1 MIAES
6 VHTGFRSDPGAASA
20 GKATPLRRAI
30 GPCVGIS
37 SPMVSRSPL
46 SALPIDQLLARAAE
60 YRRMAA
66 TASTPD
72 TKDALNRLAVRFAM
86 MAAKRQ
92 VEETRWTRL
101 APLADC

>member
-1 MIAES
+1 
-6 VHTGFRSDPGAASA
+6 
-20 GKATPLRRAI
+20 
-30 GPCVGIS
+30 
-37 SPMVSRSPL
+37 
-46 SALPIDQLLARAAE
+46 
-60 YRRMAA
+60 MAA